1 MLAKESKLY
10 SVLHGT
16 CPACH
21 EGKVFVSNHSYS
33 SIHFTEMH
41 EKCNVCGQAYEPEP
55 GFFQGAMYVSYAL
68 TLGVAFVISIV
79 MVLFFN
85 ASLWLVMGIITF
97 LMFALLP
104 VIFRSSRMIWLNMFI
119 RYKPRLSRN

>member
-21 EGKVFVSNHSYS
+21 EGKVFVSKHSYA

-68 TLGVAFVISIV
+68 TLGVAFAISII
-79 MVLFFN
+79 MVLFLN
-85 ASLWLVMGIITF
+85 ASLWLIMGIITF

-119 RYKPRLSRN
+119 GYKPAWSRN